1 MSYFDNIF
9 LDTTDPYTSY
19 NRLIQFDIMVSIITH
34 VMLYVGF
41 IYLFCFIFEIQLSDE
56 IYNKIIRTLGILMI
70 LGYYG
75 RLTRSKMLF
84 NAFIDQGYNKEE
96 SYLKSTQLIRN
107 AYYTF
112 YFLA

>member
-9 LDTTDPYTSY
+9 LDTTDPDTSY
-19 NRLIQFDIMVSIITH
+19 NRLMQFDIIVSIITH
-34 VMLYVGF
+34 VILYIGF
-41 IYLFCFIFEIQLSDE
+41 IYIFCFIFEIQLSDE
-56 IYNKIIRTLGILMI
+56 IYKRIIRILVILMI

-84 NAFIDQGYNKEE
+84 NAFIDQGYSEEE
-96 SYLKSTQLIRN
+96 SYSKSTQLIRN
-107 AYYTF
+107 AYFTF

>member
-19 NRLIQFDIMVSIITH
+19 NRLIQVDILVSIIIH

-41 IYLFCFIFEIQLSDE
+41 IHLFCFVFKFQLSDD
-56 IYNKIIRTLGILMI
+56 IYKRIIRTLCILMI

-84 NAFIDQGYNKEE
+84 NAFIDQGYSKKE

-107 AYYTF
+107 AYFTF

>member
-1 MSYFDNIF
+1 
-9 LDTTDPYTSY
+9 
-19 NRLIQFDIMVSIITH
+19 
-34 VMLYVGF
+34 
-41 IYLFCFIFEIQLSDE
+41 
-56 IYNKIIRTLGILMI
+56 LGILMI

-84 NAFIDQGYNKEE
+84 NAFIDQGYSKEE